1 VKRVQVR
8 RDHGWHIKSLPEI
21 MSQPACGSI
30 SLYTPYSQMT
40 LLHVLR
46 YFEISESPNY
56 INMLLLFLVY
66 CSYMIKHKLNLVHLL
81 LVGVMLVLLFI
92 FLEEANARRV
102 YLTAVYDL
110 LNC

>member
-1 VKRVQVR
+1 
-8 RDHGWHIKSLPEI
+8 
-21 MSQPACGSI
+21 
-30 SLYTPYSQMT
+30 MT